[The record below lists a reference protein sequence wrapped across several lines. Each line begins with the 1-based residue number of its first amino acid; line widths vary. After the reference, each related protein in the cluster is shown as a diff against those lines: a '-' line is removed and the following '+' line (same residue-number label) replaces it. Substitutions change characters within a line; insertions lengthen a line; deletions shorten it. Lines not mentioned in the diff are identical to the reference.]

1 MQDILTKSLN
11 RLKKIRVRRLRM
23 IAILLVLSLLVSF
36 DVFWVLRQPG
46 LTLAGDADCKIT
58 EHTHDDI
65 CQTNEA
71 PCGLVEH
78 VHTIECYSD
87 ETADVET
94 QLDWQRMF
102 SDYPHTGKLGE
113 DLAGIAKTQ
122 VGYSES
128 ALNFLVDDSGI
139 RHGYTRYGA
148 WYGAPYSDWSTM
160 FVSFCLH
167 YAGADPGEFPT
178 NTGAASMAEQWKQ
191 LGKYM
196 PAGKYVPTTGD
207 LIFFEGNKVG
217 IVAEVHNTT
226 LYVIRGDTED
236 SVQGSFMSS
245 TDSSILGWGLTNNT
259 VSKEKPYNL
268 PTGPAAFILEDS
280 AAVLQVQDDSLEN
293 TETVIDLINYLNNTG
308 RDYFFTLLD
317 VNNHELPKDANGNYL
332 VHAGTKYKITLSCNS
347 SDGFPPGTYQYQF
360 PDGVEFDGGK
370 GDFILSDKTNVGYWE
385 ISDDGL
391 ITLTFNQNINNRT
404 DVTISATLGIYFPI
418 VDEQIDFDEKI
429 TVTVEKPQE
438 EIHHTEVNKWGIQ
451 GDPNNAQ
458 DPNNSHKIDPQK
470 IYWTVKVE
478 GNKTSSIPGSTLS
491 DRLLLHDWSYAHH
504 YAPSDMEAGLSFGVS
519 AIDPNTNQE
528 LFWHRWTVLPGDPNL
543 TWDENGWSYNI
554 PETITCRICGE
565 EIQLGNEYWTY
576 FVEYT
581 STPTQTDVAGVLDY
595 SNMVEIDHQT
605 KEGWAGFVQNQ
616 VHSAIFKTGT
626 FVADA
631 GGGKF
636 LWELK
641 ATIQG
646 RKPGEKAKIDWYI
659 LDTTSISDSWGT
671 LIKKIDNDMQLVS
684 VTANY
689 YGETIHVPLLKDATE
704 DDPYALLFNAW
715 GSDGEGSAV
724 DTQQYK
730 ILCRCECTEDNCQ
743 RGTGCWTYGYL
754 DDDGRWH
761 DSSDFCECWLET
773 EDTTFTFTYE
783 TTNTDMIAAYSGS
796 EYFLRNVALLMN
808 TAGDNIATDAKIPL
822 PNIIEKNLAQ
832 EFDLLNGYIAKYQ
845 ITVNESKLVLTD
857 GSPLTIHDVMTD
869 SLAFISGSLVI
880 TAEDAAGNTTTL
892 RQGTDFTVTYDGTG
906 KKKDEN
912 GKPVH
917 TLDIV
922 ITNPQPVKYTL
933 SYDTAL
939 IYPEQVSGGIKYSNS
954 ASITLWG
961 QSIKDTSVEKVY
973 ADINIAAK
981 SYKVELYK
989 TSAADDKLLLPGAT
1003 FGFYNEQGGLITS
1016 AATDSNGY
1024 LHFQTDIVRGIVL
1037 QEHTLYYIQEM
1048 RAPPGYKLDDT
1059 KHWLCFCDKKDNYCE
1074 TCSTLIAGRNAL
1086 RIPFEQVGQ
1095 FRVSN
1100 QIATYQLPAT
1110 GGTGTYPL
1118 ILVSVSFII
1127 TPLVY
1132 ISIRRRKRKRRGVG

>member
-1 MQDILTKSLN
+1 MQDILAESFK
-11 RLKKIRVRRLRM
+11 RLKQTRVRRMRM
-23 IAILLVLSLLVSF
+23 TAILLVLSLIVSL

-46 LTLAGDADCKIT
+46 LTLAGDVDCGIT

-65 CQTNEA
+65 CQSREI
-71 PCGLVEH
+71 PCALTEH
-78 VHTIECYSD
+78 IHTIACYSD

-94 QLDWQRMF
+94 QLDWQEMF
-102 SDYPHTGKLGE
+102 ADYPYTENLRE
-113 DLAGIAKTQ
+113 NIVGIAKTQ
-122 VGYSES
+122 VDYAES
-128 ALNFLVDDSGI
+128 VLNFRVDRNGK

-148 WYGAPYSDWSTM
+148 WYGAPYNDWSAL

-167 YAGADPGEFPT
+167 YAGADPEEFPP

-191 LGKYM
+191 LGKYIA
-196 PAGKYVPTTGD
+196 AGKYVPTKGD
-207 LIFFEGNKVG
+207 LVFFKENMVG

-226 LYVIRGDTED
+226 AYVIRGDIED
-236 SVQGSFMSS
+236 TVQGSFIST

-259 VSKEKPYNL
+259 ASKEAL
-268 PTGPAAFILEDS
+268 PQHLTVS
-280 AAVLQVQDDSLEN
+280 RQTQDDGLEN
-293 TETVIDLINYLNNTG
+293 MDTVVDLIDYLDNTG
-308 RDYFFTLLD
+308 RGYFFTLLD

-347 SDGFPPGTYQYQF
+347 ADGFPPGTYQYRF
-360 PDGVEFDGGK
+360 PEGVEFDGGK
-370 GDFILSDKTNVGYWE
+370 GDFVLNDKTNVGGWE
-385 ISDDGL
+385 ISNDGL
-391 ITLTFNQNINNRT
+391 ITLTFNETINNRT

-418 VDEQIDFDEKI
+418 VDEQIDFDGKI
-429 TVTVEKPQE
+429 TVTVEKPQV

-458 DPNNSHKIDPQK
+458 DPSNSHKIDPQK

-478 GNKTSSIPGSTLS
+478 GNDTSSIPGSTLS
-491 DRLLLHDWSYAHH
+491 DRILLHDWSYEHR
-504 YAPSDMEAGLSFGVS
+504 YTLSDMGAGLSFGVS
-519 AIDPNTNQE
+519 AIDPDTNQE

-543 TWDENGWSYNI
+543 TWDENGWSYHI
-554 PETITCRICGE
+554 PDTITCRICGE
-565 EIQLGNEYWTY
+565 EISLGNEYWTY

-616 VHSAIFKTGT
+616 VQSAIFKTGT
-626 FVADA
+626 FVSDA

-671 LIKKIDNDMQLVS
+671 LIEKIENDMQLVS

-689 YGETIHVPLLKDATE
+689 YGEIINVPLLKDATK

-730 ILCRCECTEDNCQ
+730 ILCRCECTADNCH

-754 DDDGRWH
+754 DNDGRWH

-773 EDTTFTFTYE
+773 EDTTFTFIYE
-783 TTNTDMIAAYSGS
+783 TTNADVIAAYSGS
-796 EYFLRNVALLMN
+796 GYFLRNVALLMN

-822 PNIIEKNLAQ
+822 PNILEKDLIQ
-832 EFDLLNGYIAKYQ
+832 EFDPLHGSVAKYQ
-845 ITVNESKLVLTD
+845 ITVNESKLVLTN
-857 GSPLTIHDVMTD
+857 GSPLVIHDVMTD

-880 TAEDAAGNTTTL
+880 TTEDAAGNTTTL
-892 RQGTDFTVTYDGTG
+892 RQGTDFTITYDGTG
-906 KKKDEN
+906 TKKDEN

-917 TLDIV
+917 ILDIV
-922 ITNPQPVKYTL
+922 IQNPQPVQYTL
-933 SYDTAL
+933 IYDTML
-939 IYPEQVSGGIKYSNS
+939 IYPQQVSGGIKYGNS
-954 ASITLWG
+954 VSITLWG
-961 QSIKDTSVEKVY
+961 QPIKGDSVEKVY

-989 TSAADDKLLLPGAT
+989 VSAEDSKLFLPSAI
-1003 FGFYNEQGGLITS
+1003 FGLYNEHGGLITT
-1016 AATDSNGY
+1016 ATTDNNGY
-1024 LHFQTDIVRGIVL
+1024 LYFQTNIVKGIVL
-1037 QEHTLYYIQEM
+1037 REHTLYYIQEM

-1059 KHWLCFCDKKDNYCE
+1059 KHWFCFCDKKDDYCD
-1074 TCSTLIAGRNAL
+1074 TCSTLIAGKNAL

-1100 QIATYQLPAT
+1100 QVATYQLPAT
-1110 GGTGTYPL
+1110 GGSGTYPL

-1132 ISIRRRKRKRRGVG
+1132 MSVRKRKRERRGVG